1 MLRSDRRENNQLRK
15 CTITR
20 RYLKHPEGSVL
31 IEMGDT
37 RVICTATVDEKIPQ
51 WMKDRGQGWITAEYG
66 LLPRSTGVRVHREA
80 LRGKVS
86 GRTSEIMRLIGRSLR
101 SVVDLSAL
109 GERTITIDCDVI
121 QADGG
126 TRTASITGAFVAMV
140 DAIDYLREQGVVTT
154 RPVKSYLAAVSCGI
168 VEGEI
173 LLDLNYE
180 EDSQAQVDMNVIMT
194 SRGEMVEVQGTAEGR
209 PFSRKEMDLMVNSA
223 HKGITELVEI
233 QKEVLSD
240 IKGIIWTDNV
250 S

>member
-1 MLRSDRRENNQLRK
+1 MLRSDRRENNQLRPCK
-15 CTITR
+15 ITR
-20 RYLKHPEGSVL
+20 NYLKHPEGSVL

-37 RVICTATVDEKIPQ
+37 KVICAATVEEKIPQ
-51 WMKDRGQGWITAEYG
+51 WMKDRNQGWITAEYG
-66 LLPRSTGVRVHREA
+66 LLPRSTGVRTRREA

-101 SVVDLSAL
+101 SVVDLQAL

-126 TRTASITGAFVAMV
+126 TRTASVTGAFVAMV

-154 RPVKSYLAAVSCGI
+154 RPVKAFLSAVSCGI
-168 VEGEI
+168 VEGEV

-194 SRGEMVEVQGTAEGR
+194 SRGKHSGNTGNRRGT
-209 PFSRKEMDLMVNSA
+209 S
-223 HKGITELVEI
+223 I
-233 QKEVLSD
+233 QPPGDGPDDQLCPER
-240 IKGIIWTDNV
+240 NQ
-250 S
+250 